1 MKLVKSY
8 LDDQDTGKWKFFF
21 NHRLA
26 HFGEKLVF
34 RGNLSPKDV
43 PLLKLQD
50 SFLAEIMEY

>member
-26 HFGEKLVF
+26 HFGGKLVF
-34 RGNLSPKDV
+34 RGNLSPIDV
-43 PLLKLQD
+43 PLLNLQD